1 MATHSSILAWRIPGT
16 AEPGGLPSL
25 GSHRVGHDWSN
36 LAAAAAEYSYF
47 PQWLSSKELSCI
59 AGDAEDVGLIPGS
72 GKSPGG
78 RNGNLLHYSCL
89 ESPMDRSYNSWAHKE
104 RDTTEL
110 WNKENIHIFDFTR
123 HCYVDLVNSGSLSV
137 VSDSLQFHGLYS
149 LALLRGIFPTQGSN
163 PGLPHCRRILYQL
176 SHKGSPRILE

>member
-1 MATHSSILAWRIPGT
+1 M
-16 AEPGGLPSL
+16 
-25 GSHRVGHDWSN
+25 
-36 LAAAAAEYSYF
+36 
-47 PQWLSSKELSCI
+47 
-59 AGDAEDVGLIPGS
+59 GLIPGS

-149 LALLRGIFPTQGSN
+149 PWNSPGPNTGVGSLSLLQGIFPTQESN

>member
-1 MATHSSILAWRIPGT
+1 MVKNPPA
-16 AEPGGLPSL
+16 
-25 GSHRVGHDWSN
+25 N
-36 LAAAAAEYSYF
+36 
-47 PQWLSSKELSCI
+47 
-59 AGDAEDVGLIPGS
+59 AGDAGDASLIPGS